1 MQLDTMRLAVRER
14 NVLDTHD
21 MALQVMR
28 DFFFPWSKSV
38 LLVIVPLMVINY
50 LLLGWMADLPGDR
63 FEGEDFTYR
72 YHIAMALL
80 IYIEAPLLSL
90 PTVVYLG
97 HTVFLQ
103 PVSLKQV
110 ARDLWKAFPQ
120 IFVCFFLLR
129 GILPAM
135 LLPLLVD
142 RVYHEAPYWE
152 LIFLPF
158 LAIFS
163 GGMRAFRPFIA
174 EVILLER
181 SPLISRNPNVLSIN
195 KRSGFLHGPSSGDL
209 LARWMGA
216 TFLAFLLLIVVLSS
230 GISLQVLLLGM
241 RTSSDPI
248 YLYFVYPALL
258 WIVAAYES
266 IVRYLEYLDLRI
278 RHEGWEVEL
287 LLRAEELRL
296 REKVV

>member
-28 DFFFPWSKSV
+28 DFFFPWLRAV
-38 LLVIVPLMVINY
+38 LLVVVPLMVVNY
-50 LLLGWMADLPGDR
+50 FLLGWMTEQQVDQ

-90 PTVVYLG
+90 PTVIYLG

-103 PVSLKQV
+103 PVTLKQV
-110 ARDLWKAFPQ
+110 ARDIWKASPQ
-120 IFVCFFLLR
+120 IFVCYFLIR

-135 LLPLLVD
+135 LLPLLND
-142 RVYHEAPYWE
+142 RVYQEGPYWE
-152 LIFLPF
+152 MIFLPP
-158 LAIFS
+158 LAIYS
-163 GGMRAFRPFIA
+163 AAMRAFRPFIA

-181 SPLISRNPNVLSIN
+181 SPLISRNPNVLSIH

-230 GISLQVLLLGM
+230 GITLQVLLLGM
-241 RTSSDPI
+241 KSSNDLI
-248 YLYFVYPALL
+248 YLHVVFPALL
-258 WIVAAYES
+258 WTVAAYES

-287 LLRAEELRL
+287 LLRAEEMRL
-296 REKVV
+296 REKMA

>member
-28 DFFFPWSKSV
+28 DFFFPWLRAV
-38 LLVIVPLMVINY
+38 LLVVVPLMVVNY
-50 LLLGWMADLPGDR
+50 FLLGWMTEQQVDQY
-63 FEGEDFTYR
+63 EGEDFTYR

-90 PTVVYLG
+90 PTAIYLG
-97 HTVFLQ
+97 NTVFLQ
-103 PVSLKQV
+103 PVTLKQV
-110 ARDLWKAFPQ
+110 ARDLWKAAPQ
-120 IFVCFFLLR
+120 IFVCYFLMR

-135 LLPLLVD
+135 IVPLLND
-142 RVYHEAPYWE
+142 RVFQEGPYWE
-152 LIFLPF
+152 MIFLPF
-158 LAIFS
+158 IAIYS
-163 GGMRAFRPFIA
+163 AVMRAFRPFIA

-230 GISLQVLLLGM
+230 GITLQVLLLGM
-241 RTSSDPI
+241 KSSNDLI
-248 YLYFVYPALL
+248 YLHFVFPALL
-258 WIVAAYES
+258 WTVAAYES

-287 LLRAEELRL
+287 LLRAEEMRL
-296 REKVV
+296 REKMA

>member
-28 DFFFPWSKSV
+28 DFFFPWLRAV
-38 LLVIVPLMVINY
+38 LVVVVPLMVVNY
-50 LLLGWMADLPGDR
+50 FLLGWMTEQQVDQY
-63 FEGEDFTYR
+63 EGEDFTYR

-90 PTVVYLG
+90 PTAIYLG
-97 HTVFLQ
+97 NTVFLQ
-103 PVSLKQV
+103 PVTLKQV
-110 ARDLWKAFPQ
+110 ARDLWKAAPQ
-120 IFVCFFLLR
+120 IFVCYFLMR

-135 LLPLLVD
+135 LVPLLND
-142 RVYHEAPYWE
+142 RVFQEGPYWE
-152 LIFLPF
+152 MIFLPF
-158 LAIFS
+158 IAIYS
-163 GGMRAFRPFIA
+163 AVMRAFRPFIA

-216 TFLAFLLLIVVLSS
+216 TFLAFLLLIVVLTS
-230 GISLQVLLLGM
+230 GITLQVLLLGM
-241 RTSSDPI
+241 KSSNDLI
-248 YLYFVYPALL
+248 YLHFVFPALL
-258 WIVAAYES
+258 WTVAAYES

-287 LLRAEELRL
+287 LLRAEEMRL
-296 REKVV
+296 REKMA

>member
-28 DFFFPWSKSV
+28 DFFFPWLRAV
-38 LLVIVPLMVINY
+38 LLVVVPLMVVNY
-50 LLLGWMADLPGDR
+50 FLLGWMTEQQVDQY
-63 FEGEDFTYR
+63 EGEDFTYR

-90 PTVVYLG
+90 PTAIYLG
-97 HTVFLQ
+97 NTVFLQ
-103 PVSLKQV
+103 PVTLKQV
-110 ARDLWKAFPQ
+110 ARDLWKAAPQ
-120 IFVCFFLLR
+120 IFVCYFLMR

-135 LLPLLVD
+135 LVPLLND
-142 RVYHEAPYWE
+142 RVFQEGPYWE
-152 LIFLPF
+152 MIFLPF
-158 LAIFS
+158 IAIYS
-163 GGMRAFRPFIA
+163 AVMRAFRPFIA

-216 TFLAFLLLIVVLSS
+216 TFLAFLLLIVVLTS
-230 GISLQVLLLGM
+230 GITLQVLLLGM
-241 RTSSDPI
+241 KSSNDLI
-248 YLYFVYPALL
+248 YLHFVFPALL
-258 WIVAAYES
+258 WTVAAYES

-287 LLRAEELRL
+287 LLRAEEMRL
-296 REKVV
+296 REKMA

>member
-28 DFFFPWSKSV
+28 DFFFPWLRAV
-38 LLVIVPLMVINY
+38 LLVVVPLMVVNY
-50 LLLGWMADLPGDR
+50 FLLGWMTEQQVDQY
-63 FEGEDFTYR
+63 EGEDFTYR

-90 PTVVYLG
+90 PTAIYLG
-97 HTVFLQ
+97 NTVFLQ
-103 PVSLKQV
+103 PVTLKQV
-110 ARDLWKAFPQ
+110 ARDLWKAAPQ
-120 IFVCFFLLR
+120 IFVCYFLMR

-135 LLPLLVD
+135 IVPLLND
-142 RVYHEAPYWE
+142 RVFQEGPYWE
-152 LIFLPF
+152 MIFLPF
-158 LAIFS
+158 IAIYS
-163 GGMRAFRPFIA
+163 AVMRAFRPFIA

-216 TFLAFLLLIVVLSS
+216 TFLAFLLLIVVLTS
-230 GISLQVLLLGM
+230 GITLQVLLLGM
-241 RTSSDPI
+241 KSSNDLI
-248 YLYFVYPALL
+248 YLHFVFPALL
-258 WIVAAYES
+258 WTVAAYES

-287 LLRAEELRL
+287 LLRAEEMRL
-296 REKVV
+296 REKMA